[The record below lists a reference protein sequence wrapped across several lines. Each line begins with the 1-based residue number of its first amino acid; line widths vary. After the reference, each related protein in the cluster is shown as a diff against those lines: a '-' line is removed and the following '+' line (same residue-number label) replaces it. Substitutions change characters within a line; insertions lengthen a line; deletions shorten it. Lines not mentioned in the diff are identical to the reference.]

1 MEVCSFCHLSLHRAG
16 LRHRPWSSK
25 TDVCVSPSRTSGE
38 CWLCAALTLQS
49 SRQTPLQLIIPPKP
63 HPQIP
68 LSKFTQ
74 QPRAGGGDH
83 RDKQGCGWSHVL
95 PPFLSSDIN
104 SLRGRAVFWLR
115 GWGQITCA
123 PALVLLLSPWWSC
136 FWASV
141 AALFRRVR
149 SGIKGMV
156 HALGAPGAG
165 PGR

>member
-1 MEVCSFCHLSLHRAG
+1 MLVSGTDPGPQKLMCVCLLPEPLENAG
-16 LRHRPWSSK
+16 FVLPSHSSPVNRHPSS
-25 TDVCVSPSRTSGE
+25 
-38 CWLCAALTLQS
+38 S
-49 SRQTPLQLIIPPKP
+49 SSPPKP

-83 RDKQGCGWSHVL
+83 RDKQGCDWSHVL